1 MPYRSQCSTCAKQR
15 ASCSSS
21 HLVGFPVSNKH
32 GTEVNIPDELHLFSL
47 SLDLSHSSTTSD
59 IEMERL
65 RSVDHTNG
73 QLVSTLEDLH
83 SLLGGH
89 SVSDLSTV
97 GVVVHHEELQVLDIA
112 HSELVESVGEHV
124 LGAGIGTVTNVGHQG
139 GTTEAASAATINTLG
154 LSPVL
159 LHASE
164 HGTTNTTKEPTFI
177 LLNLSAWKRGNDVVL
192 FFTIFTL
199 RTGLITI
206 YEIC

>member
-1 MPYRSQCSTCAKQR
+1 
-15 ASCSSS
+15 
-21 HLVGFPVSNKH
+21 
-32 GTEVNIPDELHLFSL
+32 
-47 SLDLSHSSTTSD
+47 
-59 IEMERL
+59 MERESL

-97 GVVVHHEELQVLDIA
+97 GVVVHHEELQVLDVA
-112 HSELVESVGEHV
+112 HGELVKSVGEHV

-159 LHASE
+159 L
-164 HGTTNTTKEPTFI
+164 
-177 LLNLSAWKRGNDVVL
+177 R
-192 FFTIFTL
+192 
-199 RTGLITI
+199 
-206 YEIC
+206 Y

>member
-1 MPYRSQCSTCAKQR
+1 MPYRSQCSTCAKPR

-97 GVVVHHEELQVLDIA
+97 GVVVHHEELQVLDVA
-112 HSELVESVGEHV
+112 HGELVESVGEHV
-124 LGAGIGTVTNVGHQG
+124 LGAGVRAVTNVGHQG

-159 LHASE
+159 L
-164 HGTTNTTKEPTFI
+164 
-177 LLNLSAWKRGNDVVL
+177 R
-192 FFTIFTL
+192 
-199 RTGLITI
+199 
-206 YEIC
+206 Y